1 MVHPVLLAAGAGALI
16 GSAIV
21 KVFDV
26 RRRRLAVQ
34 RAFLAFNERI
44 KHEQFE
50 ERELL
55 RERRELLTHRLM
67 LALPPEPKARL
78 FTQGS
83 YAMQTGVKPLDDEYD
98 IDIGLEFDC
107 DERRFASPIEAKG
120 LVYDSLRRGKRRVEM
135 RRSCV
140 TVYYAGSAGL
150 PAHHVDIAV
159 YVKSDSGTLL
169 LAKGKRHSDAE
180 MCFWQPTNPE
190 QLTSLVRNKF
200 SGAQVSQF
208 RRCVRYLKRWKQ
220 VNFRSPAPYSIALTM
235 AVYHCFRPN
244 ADLWLE
250 DVDDIAALLD
260 LVRTLLGQ
268 FQSGR
273 LAVMLPVPPAHDLLV
288 AMTSNQMLD
297 FHSKLDELEKAL
309 AFASQ
314 QDDISVA
321 ITALAG
327 QFGHDFK

>member
-16 GSAIV
+16 GSAIF
-21 KVFDV
+21 KVLDASQ
-26 RRRRLAVQ
+26 RRAAVQ

-55 RERRELLTHRLM
+55 RERRELLTQRLM
-67 LALPPEPKARL
+67 EALPLEPKARL

-83 YAMQTGVKPLDDEYD
+83 YAMQTGVKPLDGEYD

-107 DERRFASPIEAKG
+107 DVGRFTSPIEAKR
-120 LVYDSLRRGKRRVEM
+120 LVYDSLRRGKRRIEI

-140 TVYYAGSAGL
+140 TVYYAGSEGL
-150 PAHHVDIAV
+150 PPHHVDIAV
-159 YVKSDSGTLL
+159 YVKSDNGMLL

-180 MCFWQPTNPE
+180 MCFWQPSSPE
-190 QLTSLVRNKF
+190 QLTSLIRDKF
-200 SGAQVSQF
+200 SGAQVAQF

-220 VNFRSPAPYSIALTM
+220 VNFRSPAPHSIALTM
-235 AVYHCFRPN
+235 AAYHCFRPN
-244 ADLWLE
+244 ADQWLE
-250 DVDDIAALLD
+250 EVDDFSALLE

-268 FQSGR
+268 FHCGR
-273 LAVMLPVPPAHDLLV
+273 LAIMLPVLPTHDLLD

-297 FHSKLDELEKAL
+297 FHGKLEVLEKTL
-309 AFASQ
+309 VLTSQ
-314 QDDISVA
+314 QADISEAVSM
-321 ITALAG
+321 LAR
-327 QFGHDFK
+327 QFGDDFK